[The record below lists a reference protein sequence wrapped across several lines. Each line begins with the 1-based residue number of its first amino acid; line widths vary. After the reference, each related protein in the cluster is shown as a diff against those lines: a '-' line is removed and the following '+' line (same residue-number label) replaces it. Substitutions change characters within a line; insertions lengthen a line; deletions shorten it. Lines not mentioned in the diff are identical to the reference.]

1 LPRIIVKFLFA
12 FAACLYLSGS
22 HLAFLQLVAWSGM
35 LVSYSAETGF
45 ADGLRDTFSGEKPCS
60 MCKAISAVRNHEDSR
75 EKKVPAIP
83 SGMQKLW
90 TEMLASAEGFQVR
103 CVPLERLEIGLAP
116 PGGVIGSA
124 KDRPPVPPPRSPV

>member
-1 LPRIIVKFLFA
+1 
-12 FAACLYLSGS
+12 
-22 HLAFLQLVAWSGM
+22 M

-60 MCKAISAVRNHEDSR
+60 LCKAISAVRSHEDSS
-75 EKKVPAIP
+75 EKKAPAIP
-83 SGMQKLW
+83 RGIYRLW

-103 CVPLERLEIGLAP
+103 CIPLEHLEIGFAP
-116 PGGVIGSA
+116 LSEAIVSA